1 MSDMK
6 DEKTPLENE
15 NEEECEVYTLTD
27 ENGNESE
34 FTLIGSVN
42 KKGNDYYALIPAD
55 PDEESEYLEYVILK
69 KTVENGEEML
79 VTIDDDDEYEDIAA
93 YFDEVFA
100 DEIDLDAGT
109 DGQ

>member
-1 MSDMK
+1 M
-6 DEKTPLENE
+6 
-15 NEEECEVYTLTD
+15 
-27 ENGNESE
+27 
-34 FTLIGSVN
+34 N

-55 PDEESEYLEYVILK
+55 ADEESEYLEYVILK

>member
-1 MSDMK
+1 MK

-79 VTIDDDDEYEDIAA
+79 VTIDDDDEFDKIADLFEDEFMTME
-93 YFDEVFA
+93 YTDE
-100 DEIDLDAGT
+100 
-109 DGQ
+109 Q